1 MQTLIQ
7 VFCKGNLT
15 SLRKEIGNDEELE
28 DYNFIVQEFKNNTRA
43 KGWLKLKS
51 KETSGALNIEWD
63 AKTKILSTRIVNRGQ
78 GKPDKIAGDF
88 ISYLIGRHVDIIKA
102 IQIVPID

>member
-15 SLRKEIGNDEELE
+15 SLRKKIANDTKLEEYNLFVLE
-28 DYNFIVQEFKNNTRA
+28 HKAHKRSD
-43 KGWLKLKS
+43 GWLKMKA
-51 KETSGALNIEWD
+51 KATNGVLNIEWD
-63 AKTKILSTRIVNRGQ
+63 PNTKMLSSRIVNKGK
-78 GKPDKIAGDF
+78 GKPDLIAGDF
-88 ISYLIGRHVDIIKA
+88 VSYLLGRHKSIIKA